1 MLTGWIEAFAAAT
14 VTMLATG
21 MGAVPF
27 LLVRKFP
34 PTLSRLGWAF
44 AGGMMLSASVFNL
57 IIPAV
62 EIGNITSAG
71 TGMLLGTLVLGWAA
85 GNVGAMDVELQG
97 IDREDT
103 TRVLLVLGTLLLHSF
118 PEGMAVGVAYASGEP
133 GLGLVMTL
141 AIAIH
146 NIPEGVAVALPLRA
160 SGVSGIRCVMWA
172 IISSIP
178 QPLAAV
184 PAYLAVVAF
193 RPLLPFGFGLAAG
206 AMFYVV
212 LSEMIPESRD
222 SEAQRQSSALAAMT
236 GFLLMMA
243 LQNVLSSV

>member
-1 MLTGWIEAFAAAT
+1 MPGWFEAFVAAT

-21 MGAVPF
+21 LGAVPF
-27 LLVRKFP
+27 LFVRAFP
-34 PTLSRLGWAF
+34 ERLSRMGWAF

-62 EIGNITSAG
+62 EFGGITRAG
-71 TGMLLGTLVLGWAA
+71 VGMLLGTLILGWAA
-85 GNVGAMDVELQG
+85 SSADNMQIELQG
-97 IDREDT
+97 IPQENAS
-103 TRVLLVLGTLLLHSF
+103 RVLLVLGTLFIHSF
-118 PEGMAVGVAYASGEP
+118 PEGMAVGVAYASGDP
-133 GLGLVMTL
+133 GLGIIMTL

-146 NIPEGVAVALPLRA
+146 NIPEGIAVALPLRA
-160 SGVSGIRCVMWA
+160 SGVSGWRCIFWA
-172 IISSIP
+172 LLSSLP

-212 LSEMIPESRD
+212 LSEMIPESRAN
-222 SEAQRQSSALAAMT
+222 EAQRQTSALAAMT

-243 LQNVLSSV
+243 LQNVIAAV